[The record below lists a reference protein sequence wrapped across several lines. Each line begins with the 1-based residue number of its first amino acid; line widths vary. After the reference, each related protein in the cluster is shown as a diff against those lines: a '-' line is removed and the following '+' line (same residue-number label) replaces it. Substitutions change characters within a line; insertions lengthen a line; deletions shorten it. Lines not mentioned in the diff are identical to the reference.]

1 MPADLSLGIQLQN
14 VQTAGS
20 VHVTGTEVASGRVD
34 WTNGDYTIIG
44 STDHFSFTGT
54 ARGTFVNTNAHVDF
68 GDFYCPQDEF
78 LFRETFHLVE
88 HFTVTDGVV
97 TRVDFVKGHL
107 HSWRVPT

>member
-20 VHVTGTEVASGRVD
+20 VHVTGTDVASGRIE

-54 ARGTFVNTNAHVDF
+54 ARETFVTTNAHVDF